1 MCVGGVGEQGLQN
14 NLTDYKWSEGIDKF
28 GNKKGKQNK
37 NVKVLEFEKKALA
50 FNYSEITFKL

>member
-1 MCVGGVGEQGLQN
+1 MGGVGEQGLQN